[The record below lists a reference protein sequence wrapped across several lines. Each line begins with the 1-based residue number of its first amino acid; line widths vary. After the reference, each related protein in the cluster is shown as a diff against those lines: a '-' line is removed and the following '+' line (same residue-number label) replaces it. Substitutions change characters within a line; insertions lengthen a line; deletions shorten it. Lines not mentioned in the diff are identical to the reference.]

1 MDTLPPSIRSLLP
14 ETDYTLDQIGRS
26 HSQIFLFPD
35 RVLKIQPLGTIQ
47 RNEAAMLSWLEDKL
61 NVPRVL
67 ACEEMGEVQ
76 YLLLSRLIEPMACD
90 QVWLERP
97 HALVEALAGALN
109 TFWGADPA
117 GCPSVITLEEK
128 LAQARQNVE
137 AGDIDPDP
145 ATFGPGGFP
154 SPEALLRWL
163 EDNRPDQG
171 AGVLTHGD
179 FCLPNI
185 FLSPTGR
192 PGYIDLG
199 LAGIGDPWRD
209 IALCRRSLAGN
220 LSGGYG
226 GPAYPGD
233 PDELF
238 SALGLAR
245 DGERME
251 YYLLLDE
258 LF

>member
-1 MDTLPPSIRSLLP
+1 METLPPSIRSLLP
-14 ETDYTLDQIGRS
+14 GENYTLDRIGRS
-26 HSQIFLFPD
+26 HSQILLFPD
-35 RVLKIQPLGTIQ
+35 RVLKIQPLGSIQ

-67 ACEEMGEVQ
+67 ACEEVDGLQ
-76 YLLLSRLIEPMACD
+76 YLLLSRLTEPMACD

-97 HALVEALAGALN
+97 HALADALAGALN
-109 TFWGADPA
+109 TFWGTNTAD
-117 GCPSVITLEEK
+117 CPSAITLEEK
-128 LAQARQNVE
+128 LALDRQNVE
-137 AGDIDPDP
+137 TGNIDPDP

-154 SPEALLRWL
+154 NPEALLRWL
-163 EDNRPDQG
+163 EDNKPDQ
-171 AGVLTHGD
+171 AGEVLTHGD

-199 LAGIGDPWRD
+199 LAGVGDPWQD
-209 IALCRRSLAGN
+209 IALCYRSLAGN
-220 LSGGYG
+220 LSGKYG
-226 GPAYPGD
+226 GPACPGD

-238 SALGLAR
+238 SALGLAKDR
-245 DGERME
+245 DRLE